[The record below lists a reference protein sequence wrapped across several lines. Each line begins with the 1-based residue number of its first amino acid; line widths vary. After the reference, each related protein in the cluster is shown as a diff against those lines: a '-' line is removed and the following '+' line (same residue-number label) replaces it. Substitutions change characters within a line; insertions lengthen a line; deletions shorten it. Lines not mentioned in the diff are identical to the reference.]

1 MSEHEIGQFITIGL
15 ITAAIAIFIGT
26 RLFILFRKWN
36 SVEGNDSIAFYDCSY
51 NSNKILLIISVIVV
65 TIPRSRNLMLDEYKK
80 KLRNMQDK
88 IFEQSLDLV
97 YFSKIETKMNKNY
110 LQSLLKIEAL
120 IQKSITNFYMTI

>member
-1 MSEHEIGQFITIGL
+1 
-15 ITAAIAIFIGT
+15 
-26 RLFILFRKWN
+26 
-36 SVEGNDSIAFYDCSY
+36 
-51 NSNKILLIISVIVV
+51 
-65 TIPRSRNLMLDEYKK
+65 MLDEYER

>member
-1 MSEHEIGQFITIGL
+1 M
-15 ITAAIAIFIGT
+15 
-26 RLFILFRKWN
+26 
-36 SVEGNDSIAFYDCSY
+36 EGNDSIAFYDCSY

>member
-1 MSEHEIGQFITIGL
+1 
-15 ITAAIAIFIGT
+15 
-26 RLFILFRKWN
+26 
-36 SVEGNDSIAFYDCSY
+36 VEGNDSIAFYDCSY

>member
-1 MSEHEIGQFITIGL
+1 
-15 ITAAIAIFIGT
+15 
-26 RLFILFRKWN
+26 
-36 SVEGNDSIAFYDCSY
+36 VEGNDSIAFYDCSY

-65 TIPRSRNLMLDEYKK
+65 TIPRSRNLMLDEYER

>member
-1 MSEHEIGQFITIGL
+1 M
-15 ITAAIAIFIGT
+15 
-26 RLFILFRKWN
+26 
-36 SVEGNDSIAFYDCSY
+36 EGNDSIAFYDCSY

-65 TIPRSRNLMLDEYKK
+65 TIPRSRNLMLDEYER